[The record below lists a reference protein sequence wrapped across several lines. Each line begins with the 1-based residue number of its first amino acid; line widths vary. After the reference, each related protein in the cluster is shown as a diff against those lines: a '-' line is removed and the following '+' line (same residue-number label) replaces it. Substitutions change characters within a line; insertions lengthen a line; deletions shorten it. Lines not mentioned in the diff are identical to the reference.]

1 MSIADVL
8 TAEYLNSGRRACWA
22 PYLQQEFDRPYMR
35 RLRGYLADE
44 ESEYQVFPR
53 PECIFEALEETT
65 LEEVKV
71 VVMGQDPYDEPG
83 QAHGLAFSTINGTRP
98 QSLAKVLAEVG
109 RNMNG
114 PMAGSRNCLTPWAR
128 QGVLLLN
135 RALTVRECESGKHL
149 GKGWE
154 CFTDQ
159 IIATINDQREHVVF
173 LLWGD
178 PAQEVRYL
186 IDADRHKVLC
196 SQHPADRTGQ
206 GERLRGSEHFSKANR
221 YLEEHGAE
229 PINWLDVCDRPPPD
243 EQDAVPNLTANDAA
257 DEARWDRAFANSTP
271 QLDQLAAEAAQERC
285 SGQTVE
291 LDPSQ
296 L

>member
-53 PECIFEALEETT
+53 PECVFEALEETT

-83 QAHGLAFSTINGTRP
+83 QAHGLAFSIMHGKRP
-98 QSLAKVLAEVG
+98 RGSSLGKILAEVE
-109 RNMNG
+109 RNMDS

-135 RALTVRECESGKHL
+135 RALTVREGERGKHL

-173 LLWGD
+173 MLWGD
-178 PAQEVRYL
+178 PAQEVRHL
-186 IDADRHKVLC
+186 IEADRHKVLC
-196 SQHPADRTGQ
+196 APHPTYGK
-206 GERLRGSEHFSKANR
+206 GLKGSEHFSKANR

-229 PINWLDVCDRPPPD
+229 PINWLDVCDRPPPNEHD
-243 EQDAVPNLTANDAA
+243 VVPNLTANDAE

-291 LDPSQ
+291 LDPSR